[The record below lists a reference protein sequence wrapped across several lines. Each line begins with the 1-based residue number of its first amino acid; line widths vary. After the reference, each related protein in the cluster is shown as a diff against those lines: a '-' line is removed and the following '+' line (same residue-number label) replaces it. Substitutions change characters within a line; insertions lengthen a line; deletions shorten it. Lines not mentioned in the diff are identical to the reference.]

1 MGRSTSA
8 RCRLPLLHV
17 LLTLAALVGLAAR
30 VAVAQSVHKLLKP
43 DMNAGPRR
51 TQDAPS
57 AGGGGSSLEPSGYPG
72 TAVQRRSSVL
82 RHFSNLTQTQ
92 LNGDWGDIRRSLL
105 QSCGLADSRSAVG
118 RGRTTHCFADY
129 NHVDCC
135 AMQATLAFNENEGR
149 VAGMHQ
155 SNQLGPGITASSLE
169 DHGSGGSWCTCHI
182 GAGKTPPRDVCHVQF
197 SAKISFKLVWCPGPS
212 TPPTF
217 ERFVLVG
224 DDGELLAT
232 GTPEV
237 DSLEPLPHIREREAN
252 YNVVAGSKFAQPC
265 VTDPARGM

>member
-1 MGRSTSA
+1 MA
-8 RCRLPLLHV
+8 RRINITTQCQLLVLAVLAIITFEPHV
-17 LLTLAALVGLAAR
+17 TH
-30 VAVAQSVHKLLKP
+30 AQSTRKLLKP

-51 TQDAPS
+51 AQDAPS
-57 AGGGGSSLEPSGYPG
+57 AGGGGSSLEPSGFPG
-72 TAVQRRSSVL
+72 TAVQRRTSVL
-82 RHFSNLTQTQ
+82 ERVANLTQIQ

-105 QSCGLADSRSAVG
+105 QSCGLADSRRAVG

-135 AMQATLAFNENEGR
+135 AMQVAEAYNENEGR

-155 SNQLGPGITASSLE
+155 SNQLGPGITAASLE
-169 DHGSGGSWCTCHI
+169 EHGSGGSWCTCHI

-197 SAKISFKLVWCPGPS
+197 AAKISFKLVWCPGTS

-217 ERFVLVG
+217 ERYVVVD

-232 GTPEV
+232 GIPDP
-237 DSLEPLPHIREREAN
+237 DSLEPLPHLREREAN
-252 YNVVAGSKFAQPC
+252 YNVVASSKFAQAC
-265 VTDPARGM
+265 MTDPARGI